1 MRKYN
6 VLNPAL
12 EKAVVLKI
20 LTLNPRHGTEL
31 PRIGKDEAAV
41 SHSEQSRKA
50 LALAEGTDMHP
61 ILLLG
66 LGAGLSR

>member
-12 EKAVVLKI
+12 EKAVVLKM

-31 PRIGKDEAAV
+31 PKIEKYEAAV
-41 SHSEQSRKA
+41 SHSEQSLK
-50 LALAEGTDMHP
+50 LAEGTDMHP

>member
-1 MRKYN
+1 M
-6 VLNPAL
+6 
-12 EKAVVLKI
+12 LKI

-31 PRIGKDEAAV
+31 PRIVKYEAAV
-41 SHSEQSRKA
+41 SHSEQSLK
-50 LALAEGTDMHP
+50 LAEGTDMHP